1 MATALTTPP
10 ANGTTDAQVARAP
23 SREIRVVEDHGPLAH
38 LFDTARFEQLYRIAQ
53 AMARAALIPDHLVGV
68 KKGPNFTPYS
78 NEQVIGNC
86 FLVVNQSVRWGI
98 DPFAAMAETY
108 AIGGKLGFQGKLVAA
123 VVNARA
129 GLVERLR
136 YEFSGEGENRMV
148 TVIGRFE
155 GESADRVA
163 ELTLLNA
170 RTDNQMWRKDPD
182 QKLIYSAVTKWAR
195 RHCPEIM
202 LGVLT
207 DDDLERIEADRAKNP
222 PKEVSGLGDLTQHLS
237 APPIAPVVTRTVPAE
252 QQQET
257 ATDGPS
263 LSTEES
269 QVEDATAESEASQ
282 DPGEI
287 AADQQDA
294 FDSLSAKLDLCA
306 NLTSVNEVEKA
317 AIAAGLDEKQVRTM
331 CDGRRDEIRE
341 ARGK

>member
-1 MATALTTPP
+1 MATALTTSPN
-10 ANGTTDAQVARAP
+10 NGTAEAQVARTP
-23 SREIRVVEDHGPLAH
+23 SREVRVVEDNGPLAH

-68 KKGPNFTPYS
+68 KRGQNFQPYTA
-78 NEQVIGNC
+78 EQVIGNC

-136 YEFSGEGENRMV
+136 YEFTGEGENRTVM
-148 TVIGRFE
+148 VIGRFE
-155 GESADRVA
+155 GESADLVA
-163 ELTLLNA
+163 ELTLANA

-182 QKLIYSAVTKWAR
+182 QKLIYSGVVKWAR

-222 PKEVSGLGDLTQHLS
+222 PKEVSGLGELTQHLS
-237 APPIAPVVTRTVPAE
+237 APPITSVATRTAPVG
-252 QQQET
+252 QQEDH

-263 LSTEES
+263 LSTDES
-269 QVEDATAESEASQ
+269 QVEDAPAESERSQ

-287 AADQQDA
+287 AA
-294 FDSLSAKLDLCA
+294 
-306 NLTSVNEVEKA
+306 
-317 AIAAGLDEKQVRTM
+317 GLDAKQVRDM
-331 CDGRRDEIRE
+331 CDGRRNEIRE
-341 ARGK
+341 LRGK